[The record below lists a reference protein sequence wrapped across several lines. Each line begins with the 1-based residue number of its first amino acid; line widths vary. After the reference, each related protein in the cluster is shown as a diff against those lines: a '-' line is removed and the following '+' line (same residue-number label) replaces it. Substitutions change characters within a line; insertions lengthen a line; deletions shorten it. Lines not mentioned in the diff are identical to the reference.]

1 MMAWLSNNVIKCNA
15 SGKRKACFHVA
26 NAFLSRLELI
36 KLIFMLKLSKMPKQ
50 GVLLKITRC
59 QCFKREKELG
69 DAGAT

>member
-15 SGKRKACFHVA
+15 SGKRKACFHVV

-50 GVLLKITRC
+50 GVC
-59 QCFKREKELG
+59 
-69 DAGAT
+69 